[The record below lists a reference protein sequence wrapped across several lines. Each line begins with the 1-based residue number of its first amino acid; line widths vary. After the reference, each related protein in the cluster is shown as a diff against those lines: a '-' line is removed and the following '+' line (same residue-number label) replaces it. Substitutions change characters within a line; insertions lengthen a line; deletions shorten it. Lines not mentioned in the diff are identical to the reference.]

1 MKEAEHIADTPR
13 LEAAVWWGVAAGPL
27 AWGCDLGSSYAAAP
41 HACSTG
47 HFYVLHVIS
56 LVFFLIAL
64 SGFALAFGTYR
75 RLPEQAEKQGH
86 LPRDRAFFLSLVGI
100 GMSLGFAVIIIAG
113 AVPRWILSP
122 CA

>member
-1 MKEAEHIADTPR
+1 M
-13 LEAAVWWGVAAGPL
+13 WWGVAAGPL
-27 AWGCDLGSSYAAAP
+27 AWGCDLGSSYAVAP

-75 RLPEQAEKQGH
+75 RLPDNAEKQGH

-100 GMSLGFAVIIIAG
+100 VMSLGFAIIIIAG